1 MNKSNKRRKNAMLHR
16 TLLALAFIGLS
27 LGVADAQKECVIKGT
42 VMKDSM
48 RYSPQQV
55 NKVYLSALDEYDR
68 FIVIDS
74 TTLSKPDKRTAG
86 ARTFTLR
93 RKLSEGEPVLLYFLT
108 GFDNGNIQV
117 FIEPGTVSVNIKDA
131 AFPGG
136 ATVSGTPTNDLYAE
150 YKAISDRC
158 IKEQEDSL
166 HAAKT
171 QGISWGDEKQS
182 MEHWMRIGA
191 AALVN
196 GNAERLM
203 FLLRHNN
210 SPLTPLMFEKEIYFM
225 FDKSYAE
232 MLLKSISPDLYKHPY
247 YKSFSN
253 VVKSLDLKTGGELP
267 DITLKLADDG
277 RKTLSDY
284 RGKFVLLDFWASW
297 CGPCRKEIP
306 NLVQLYNDLTPA
318 EKEKFAIISF
328 SLDNKDK
335 AWRNAIKQLGMDKEG
350 WVHASDLLGWGSPAV
365 KQMGVDA
372 VPKAILIDPEGRAI
386 SFTLRGEEL
395 VRRVKQILG
404 GDLYYQGER
413 NDNPDKE
420 KMDAIRDINK

>member
-1 MNKSNKRRKNAMLHR
+1 M
-16 TLLALAFIGLS
+16 
-27 LGVADAQKECVIKGT
+27 
-42 VMKDSM
+42 
-48 RYSPQQV
+48 
-55 NKVYLSALDEYDR
+55 
-68 FIVIDS
+68 
-74 TTLSKPDKRTAG
+74 
-86 ARTFTLR
+86 
-93 RKLSEGEPVLLYFLT
+93 
-108 GFDNGNIQV
+108 
-117 FIEPGTVSVNIKDA
+117 
-131 AFPGG
+131 
-136 ATVSGTPTNDLYAE
+136 
-150 YKAISDRC
+150 
-158 IKEQEDSL
+158 
-166 HAAKT
+166 
-171 QGISWGDEKQS
+171 
-182 MEHWMRIGA
+182 
-191 AALVN
+191 
-196 GNAERLM
+196 
-203 FLLRHNN
+203 
-210 SPLTPLMFEKEIYFM
+210 
-225 FDKSYAE
+225 
-232 MLLKSISPDLYKHPY
+232 
-247 YKSFSN
+247 
-253 VVKSLDLKTGGELP
+253 VKSLDLKTGGELP
-267 DITLKLADDG
+267 DITLKLADGG